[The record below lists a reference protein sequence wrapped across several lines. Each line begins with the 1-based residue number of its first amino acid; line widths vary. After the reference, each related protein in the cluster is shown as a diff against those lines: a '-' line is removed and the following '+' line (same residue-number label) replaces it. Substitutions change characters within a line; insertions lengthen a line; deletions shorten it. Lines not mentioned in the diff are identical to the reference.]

1 MKTQLG
7 NLYDIVQE
15 HDLLADAVQTSL
27 TSGGLVQGNLSDLR
41 IEMDSFSKDIR
52 VFAESAKVSSETV
65 LSINSRIRE
74 KANSRHQAMRS
85 RLKMLEAVLE
95 DAHHPPSPP
104 PMQRTSPVNM
114 MYGGAGVLDGD
125 TPLGFASVGGCE
137 MVLTSNYLFGL
148 ICELQAKVDVL
159 TERSKNTGVIFQQ
172 VAFFSEAEFN
182 YWYAHLNFGF
192 WPCGICQFDINL
204 DVCIR

>member
-85 RLKMLEAVLE
+85 RLKMLEAVLD
-95 DAHHPPSPP
+95 DARRPPSPLP
-104 PMQRTSPVNM
+104 TQRTSPANM
-114 MYGGAGVLDGD
+114 MYGGANHLSPRIAASLLLLYHAFGGVP
-125 TPLGFASVGGCE
+125 TTNRRSRAQK
-137 MVLTSNYLFGL
+137 LF
-148 ICELQAKVDVL
+148 K
-159 TERSKNTGVIFQQ
+159 
-172 VAFFSEAEFN
+172 
-182 YWYAHLNFGF
+182 
-192 WPCGICQFDINL
+192 
-204 DVCIR
+204 